1 MPEKTVQKEP
11 GKKPVPSKK
20 PKPQQEVVVQISLSE
35 LHPFPDHPFQVRE
48 DASMQETA
56 ESVKEYGV
64 LVPALARPRED
75 GGYELIAGHRR
86 KHACELAGLATM
98 PVIVRDIDRDA
109 ATIIMVDSNLQR
121 ENILPSERAKA
132 YKMKME
138 AIKRQGAR
146 TDLTSPKISA
156 KFRSDD
162 EVGQDAGV
170 SGDTIRNY
178 IALTQLVPELQQMVD
193 EKKIALSPAYQIA
206 ALTPKE
212 QGLLLEEMTPLKYIF
227 REDEPQHLRY
237 RIEELEHAPT
247 DEERAEYAKDGWQ
260 EVCHYELDYVFAK
273 ECSAD
278 EPEVSQE
285 AVLRDLDK
293 KIEKEKGSIRE
304 TKIGLLIALVIL
316 AVCVFSMGRAALS
329 GDTLLIALRFFG
341 PTALIAFAGGY
352 WEIRKL
358 RRKKERVE
366 DGDIPDEYTNWRK
379 DRVIKAL
386 LALVGVVLIVGGTY
400 YGGNFNDKTFD
411 LPEKSTYANLPAVRL
426 ESLIAEPLMRCGESV
441 DPAQEGLHMSA
452 NQFDGMMY
460 QTIKR
465 MGGLYNYGVEHR
477 FELRTKRD
485 LETKQYMQN
494 AEGAEW
500 HLNTRYTCFRRERD
514 AEKQYDKNIENERL
528 TEERWQERGHEF
540 PASEEISMEYPAFS
554 HLHVCRTEW
563 SESVSYHVLC
573 RDSEK
578 LMELDYTGREIDP
591 EQLLAEIE
599 KVFAAQEG

>member
-1 MPEKTVQKEP
+1 MSRDDRRIKKWRSAGTLGELYLKEM
-11 GKKPVPSKK
+11 
-20 PKPQQEVVVQISLSE
+20 
-35 LHPFPDHPFQVRE
+35 
-48 DASMQETA
+48 A
-56 ESVKEYGV
+56 
-64 LVPALARPRED
+64 
-75 GGYELIAGHRR
+75 
-86 KHACELAGLATM
+86 
-98 PVIVRDIDRDA
+98 
-109 ATIIMVDSNLQR
+109 
-121 ENILPSERAKA
+121 
-132 YKMKME
+132 
-138 AIKRQGAR
+138 
-146 TDLTSPKISA
+146 
-156 KFRSDD
+156 
-162 EVGQDAGV
+162 
-170 SGDTIRNY
+170 
-178 IALTQLVPELQQMVD
+178 
-193 EKKIALSPAYQIA
+193 
-206 ALTPKE
+206 E
-212 QGLLLEEMTPLKYIF
+212 QGLLLEDMTHLKYIF

-260 EVCHYELDYVFAK
+260 EVCHCELDYVFAK

-316 AVCVFSMGRAALS
+316 VVCVFSMGRAALS

-379 DRVIKAL
+379 DRVIKAF
-386 LALVGVVLIVGGTY
+386 LALMGVALVVGGTY

-411 LPEKSTYANLPAVRL
+411 LPKKSTYANLPAVRL
-426 ESLIAEPLMRCGESV
+426 ESLIDEPLTRCGESV

-485 LETKQYMQN
+485 LETKQYMRN
-494 AEGAEW
+494 AEGAE
-500 HLNTRYTCFRRERD
+500 
-514 AEKQYDKNIENERL
+514 
-528 TEERWQERGHEF
+528 
-540 PASEEISMEYPAFS
+540 
-554 HLHVCRTEW
+554 LH
-563 SESVSYHVLC
+563 
-573 RDSEK
+573 
-578 LMELDYTGREIDP
+578 
-591 EQLLAEIE
+591 
-599 KVFAAQEG
+599 

>member
-1 MPEKTVQKEP
+1 MRNFLFFSAISYNFLTIPEKDF
-11 GKKPVPSKK
+11 
-20 PKPQQEVVVQISLSE
+20 L
-35 LHPFPDHPFQVRE
+35 
-48 DASMQETA
+48 
-56 ESVKEYGV
+56 
-64 LVPALARPRED
+64 
-75 GGYELIAGHRR
+75 
-86 KHACELAGLATM
+86 
-98 PVIVRDIDRDA
+98 
-109 ATIIMVDSNLQR
+109 
-121 ENILPSERAKA
+121 
-132 YKMKME
+132 
-138 AIKRQGAR
+138 
-146 TDLTSPKISA
+146 
-156 KFRSDD
+156 
-162 EVGQDAGV
+162 VGQRYGIYETEDFDKEGRDGNRKGDRCMSRDDKRIKKWRSAGTL
-170 SGDTIRNY
+170 G
-178 IALTQLVPELQQMVD
+178 ELYLKEM
-193 EKKIALSPAYQIA
+193 A
-206 ALTPKE
+206 E

-386 LALVGVVLIVGGTY
+386 LALVGVVLVVGGTY

-411 LPEKSTYANLPAVRL
+411 LPKKSTYAKLPAVRL
-426 ESLIAEPLMRCGESV
+426 ESLIDEPLTRCGESV

-485 LETKQYMQN
+485 FETKQYMRN

-573 RDSEK
+573 RDSQK